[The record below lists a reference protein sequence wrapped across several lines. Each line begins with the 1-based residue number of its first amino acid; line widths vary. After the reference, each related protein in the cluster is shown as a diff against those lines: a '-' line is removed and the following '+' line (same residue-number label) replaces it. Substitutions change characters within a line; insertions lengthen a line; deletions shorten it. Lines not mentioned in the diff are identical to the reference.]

1 MIKIFFVIIKMEQEL
16 GIKDKTKDFI
26 NPYRQKQI
34 QRGNIV
40 FESPDKKEKKEKRK
54 RGPGLSGSRF
64 DL

>member
-1 MIKIFFVIIKMEQEL
+1 MEQEL

-40 FESPDKKEKKEKRK
+40 FESDKKEKKEKRK
-54 RGPGLSGSRF
+54 RGPGLSRSRI

>member
-1 MIKIFFVIIKMEQEL
+1 MEQEL

-34 QRGNIV
+34 QTGSII
-40 FESPDKKEKKEKRK
+40 FESPVKKEKKEKRK
-54 RGPGLSGSRF
+54 RGPGLSGSRI

>member
-1 MIKIFFVIIKMEQEL
+1 MEQEL